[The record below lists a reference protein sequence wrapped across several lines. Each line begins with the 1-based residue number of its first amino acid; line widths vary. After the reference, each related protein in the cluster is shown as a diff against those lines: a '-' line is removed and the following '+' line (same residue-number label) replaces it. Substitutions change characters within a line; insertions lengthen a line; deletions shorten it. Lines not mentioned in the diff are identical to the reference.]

1 MFRVLHAVY
10 DMNVFFAQGLA
21 RYWRCW
27 AMGLAILDR
36 KYISVDTTLLLNCE
50 LRDVE
55 LDVDVWAEFQGNLNA
70 CSPTTGADADT
81 VRKVQYSPVICL
93 HIGALAST

>member
-10 DMNVFFAQGLA
+10 EMNVFFAQGLA

-27 AMGLAILDR
+27 VMGLAILDR

-55 LDVDVWAEFQGNLNA
+55 LDVDVW
-70 CSPTTGADADT
+70 
-81 VRKVQYSPVICL
+81 V
-93 HIGALAST
+93 